1 MSYRALTSFSGLI
14 SMATGEIRDIKDA
27 SLIKD
32 LLKIGYIEEYNPEQI
47 SEKNT
52 SNKKRKGKNQ

>member
-14 SMATGEIRDIKDA
+14 SMSTGEIRDIKDA
-27 SLIKD
+27 ALAKD